1 MGDYKFFILKKKI
14 NIKFYKYNIILSN
27 QFDNNNN
34 IVIKNKILI
43 IDLFNNNLFINRN
56 QNFKSFLE
64 ILKPNLK
71 SFGRFFFI
79 HLTLIGLGF
88 RIRKYIKENISFLK
102 IELGYSH
109 FIYYPLPELVYFEK
123 GKKSIL
129 LYSLDYNIVN
139 RIVNQLVILR
149 KITPYKEKGLF
160 ITNKSRKKK
169 NGKQDQR

>member
-1 MGDYKFFILKKKI
+1 MNSYKFFILKKKI

-27 QFDNNNN
+27 QFDNN
-34 IVIKNKILI
+34 IIIKNNILI
-43 IDLFNNNLFINRN
+43 IDLNKNNLFINRN

-88 RIRKYIKENISFLK
+88 RIRKYIKEHICFLR

-129 LYSLDYNIVN
+129 VYSLDYNIVN